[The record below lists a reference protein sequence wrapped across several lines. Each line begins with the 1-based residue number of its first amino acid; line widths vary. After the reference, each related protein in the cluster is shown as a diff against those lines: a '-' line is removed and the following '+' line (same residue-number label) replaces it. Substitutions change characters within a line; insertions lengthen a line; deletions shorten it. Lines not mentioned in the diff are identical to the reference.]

1 MWSMQRDW
9 YMVGDAEA
17 THMLSR
23 SQRADV
29 AVQAEQD
36 RELRMSG
43 GAVNEA
49 LRDYISRGVV

>member
-1 MWSMQRDW
+1 MQCDW
-9 YMVGDAEA
+9 YMVGDAKA

-36 RELRMSG
+36 RELRTSG

-49 LRDYISRGVV
+49 LRDYMSRGVV